1 MHLPVP
7 LSSMHLPNRMV
18 LIYVYVSDGYKG
30 GYTSPLMLGAYQVPA
45 WRDDKLISHF
55 GIQTLRVPVWE
66 YIPIISNV
74 YVTRTA

>member
-7 LSSMHLPNRMV
+7 LSSMHLPNRIV
-18 LIYVYVSDGYKG
+18 LIYVYVSDGYKW

-55 GIQTLRVPVWE
+55 GTDIEGTSVRIKKRSQ
-66 YIPIISNV
+66 
-74 YVTRTA
+74 